1 MTDLLNTFDI
11 NIPNTEQLKP
21 KADPVPW
28 QLMNVPKHFHKEAIY
43 HDQDYI
49 DFCKKERFGK
59 GDIDKLITVLQKF
72 GGYSDLIMAADHYVM
87 IKKKQRL
94 MPLLAKK
101 ISREEIN
108 IIVDGMYSEEQ
119 RSYAFAPG
127 KQLDEAYEVYEDNV
141 ELPYRNRVNVCSF
154 QSRMGRALKIT
165 LRDLPAIPPSY
176 DDLNVPQIIRDNAT
190 PVEGLVAICGQ
201 TGSGKTTLCA
211 SILRAIKED
220 SYNSRVTLTYEKP
233 IEFQFDVL
241 SGYNPIFPHTIGEFG
256 DFKTFHEGLINA
268 LRCTPEVIFLGESRE
283 KETFETLPKIA
294 ESGHLGI
301 TTLHARSIA
310 NIFTRIGNEVDSSQ
324 MYGII
329 RQTLQYMHLAV
340 YQWLAP
346 TIDGEVMPLQEI
358 LLFTNEVK
366 EEILSLPNEQL
377 ISGIDKAVQK
387 HGQCFR
393 SQVEK
398 AYQENKISKHTYRN
412 AILSSGEK
420 D

>member
-1 MTDLLNTFDI
+1 MTDLLNAFEI
-11 NIPNTEQLKP
+11 KVPNTDQLKP
-21 KADPVPW
+21 KLEPVPW
-28 QLMNVPKHFHKEAIY
+28 FLLNVPKHFHKEPLY
-43 HDQDYI
+43 HDPDYI
-49 DFCKKERFGK
+49 EFCKSERFAK
-59 GDIDKLITVLQKF
+59 GDIDKLIIILQKY
-72 GGYSDLIMAADHYVM
+72 GGYADLILAADHYVM

-94 MPLLAKK
+94 MPLLARK

-108 IIVDGMYSEEQ
+108 IIVDGMFTEEQ
-119 RSYAFAPG
+119 RSYAFSPG
-127 KQLDEAYEVYEDNV
+127 KQLDESYEVYEDKV
-141 ELPYRNRVNVCSF
+141 ELPFRNRVNVCSF

-176 DDLNVPQIIRDNAT
+176 DDLNVPQIIRDNAVT
-190 PVEGLVAICGQ
+190 VEGLVAICGQ

-220 SYNSRVTLTYEKP
+220 PHNSRVTLTYEKP

-241 SGYNPIFPHTIGEFG
+241 PGYNPIFPHTIGEFG
-256 DFKTFHEGLINA
+256 DFKTFHEGLTNA

-283 KETFETLPKIA
+283 RETFETLPKIA

-310 NIFTRIGNEVDSSQ
+310 NIFTRIGNEVDPSQ

-346 TIDGEVMPLQEI
+346 TVDGEVMPLQEI

-366 EEILSLPNEQL
+366 EEILSLPNEKL
-377 ISGIDKAVQK
+377 IAGIDKAVQK
-387 HGQCFR
+387 HGQCFH

-398 AYQENKISKHTYRN
+398 AYREKRISKQTYRN

-420 D
+420 E